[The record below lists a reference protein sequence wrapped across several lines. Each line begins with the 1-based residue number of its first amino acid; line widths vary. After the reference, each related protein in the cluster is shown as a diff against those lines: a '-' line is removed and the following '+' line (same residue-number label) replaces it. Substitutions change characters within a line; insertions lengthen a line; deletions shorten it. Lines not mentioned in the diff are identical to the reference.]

1 MAISVEYCVIM
12 SQNTTLTRVMGL
24 DKKADLKAK
33 LSVCM
38 HLVIL
43 TSRKILKSTGAFN
56 WVCEKYP
63 DMYGWAVCA
72 I

>member
-12 SQNTTLTRVMGL
+12 SQNTTLTGVMGL

-56 WVCEKYP
+56 
-63 DMYGWAVCA
+63 
-72 I
+72 